1 MQYLAKHFVRING
14 NVYVPGEI
22 IEGDA
27 FVSEESLSRLLEK
40 GAVEM
45 FGNAELPP
53 VLPETDEIAEELSA
67 DAFASACEETEQ
79 EDEDNAPIEIDAMD
93 GVVAPK
99 PAKKTGRGKKK

>member
-14 NVYVPGEI
+14 TMYVPGEI

-27 FVSEESLSRLLEK
+27 FVSEESLARLLEH

-53 VLPETDEIAEELSA
+53 ILSETDAQEETAAETVQTADAAEEP
-67 DAFASACEETEQ
+67 EEIE
-79 EDEDNAPIEIDAMD
+79 EAAPIEIDAMD
-93 GVVAPK
+93 GVVNAK
-99 PAKKTGRGKKK
+99 SKKKTGRGKKK